1 MPSPQCTPTAPKA
14 NAPPEQVPAKTVPPK
29 HHKHAAPAPSAP
41 DGTPRKVVV
50 RQGGASEPAAQIA
63 PGMTPAEAASMRKNA
78 EQLLSSTEGRLQQLA
93 GRKLDAQPQE
103 TLGQIHNYMDGA
115 RSALQEGDL
124 RRANTMAQ
132 KAFLLADDLVKH

>member
-1 MPSPQCTPTAPKA
+1 
-14 NAPPEQVPAKTVPPK
+14 
-29 HHKHAAPAPSAP
+29 
-41 DGTPRKVVV
+41 
-50 RQGGASEPAAQIA
+50 
-63 PGMTPAEAASMRKNA
+63 MRKNA